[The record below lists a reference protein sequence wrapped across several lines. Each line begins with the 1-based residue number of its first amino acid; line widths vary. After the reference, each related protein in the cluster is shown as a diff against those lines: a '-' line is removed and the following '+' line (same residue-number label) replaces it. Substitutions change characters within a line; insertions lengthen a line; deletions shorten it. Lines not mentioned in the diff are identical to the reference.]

1 MEDVDAE
8 WMERVEKAEVEE
20 RYRRGGDFTITRS
33 AVRFPALVTV

>member
-20 RYRRGGDFTITRS
+20 RYRRGGDLTITSVQQS
-33 AVRFPALVTV
+33 AFQHS